1 MIKLSKTQIEALAVK
16 IISDIK
22 RPVIEYNKSIENSD
36 EYKLF
41 FERNEDCIQLTQIC
55 EKYNFDDYEIKRLKN
70 NIRYLTFK
78 DAFKDVPSLSQGA
91 VEQEIILM
99 TIESEDLSKLV
110 EQVSLKFSI

>member
-1 MIKLSKTQIEALAVK
+1 MIKLSKVQIEALASK

-55 EKYNFDDYEIKRLKN
+55 KKYDLDDYELKRLKN
-70 NIRYLTFK
+70 NIRFLTFK
-78 DAFKDVPSLSQGA
+78 NAFKSVPSLSQGA

>member
-1 MIKLSKTQIEALAVK
+1 MIKLSKVQIEALASK

-55 EKYNFDDYEIKRLKN
+55 KKYDLDDYEIKRLKN
-70 NIRYLTFK
+70 NIRSLIFK
-78 DAFKDVPSLSQGA
+78 DAFKSVPSLSQGA